1 MTTPI
6 VDSHCHVGLHKY
18 EPVEALLHHMGRA
31 GVARAVLIQYMGNS
45 DNSYLIECMAA
56 HPGRFAA
63 AMIVEPTDDGTRV
76 REWAER
82 GIGGIR
88 LTVNARAEGADGL
101 AQWRA
106 AADRGLVVSAPS
118 RPATLLGEEFAEVL
132 RTFPDLPIVIEHL
145 AGI

>member
-45 DNSYLIECMAA
+45 DNSYLLECMAT
-56 HPGRFAA
+56 HRGRFAA
-63 AMIVEPTDDGTRV
+63 AMIVEPADDGARV

-88 LTVNARAEGADGL
+88 LAANARAEGADGL
-101 AQWRA
+101 AQWRGA
-106 AADRGLVVSAPS
+106 RAGRRLRRAPP
-118 RPATLLGEEFAEVL
+118 R
-132 RTFPDLPIVIEHL
+132 
-145 AGI
+145 